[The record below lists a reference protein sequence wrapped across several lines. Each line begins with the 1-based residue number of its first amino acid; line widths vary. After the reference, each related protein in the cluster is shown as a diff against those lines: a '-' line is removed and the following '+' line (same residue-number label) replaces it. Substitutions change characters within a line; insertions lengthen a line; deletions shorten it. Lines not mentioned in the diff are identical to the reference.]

1 MIKLYGS
8 PLSSAGRCYWMLE
21 ELGVPYETMPLNL
34 REKEQKSEAFLKINP
49 NGKIPAMIDGDFV
62 LWESMAITNYLAKKF
77 ESPLA
82 PKNLQEESLVQQ
94 WSLWGLIDFQEPA
107 VNWMIQEIFV
117 PAEHRNSQIIENA
130 KKALPRV
137 LDVLNRGLEGK
148 AYLVGNRFTVADV
161 NVGAVTDILLGLKYD
176 LSGYPNVQKWMN
188 EFHQRAAYKKVAQ
201 MRQMPK

>member
-21 ELGVPYETMPLNL
+21 ELAVPYEVMPLNL

-62 LWESMAITNYLAKKF
+62 LWESMAINSYLAKKF

-82 PKNLQEESLVQQ
+82 PKNLQEESLIQQ
-94 WSLWGLIDFQEPA
+94 WSLWGLVDFQEPA
-107 VNWMIQEIFV
+107 VSWMIQEFFV
-117 PAEHRNSQIIENA
+117 PAEHRNQLVIENS

-137 LDVLNRGLEGK
+137 LEVLNRGLEGK
-148 AYLVGNRFTVADV
+148 TFLVGDRFTVADV
-161 NVGAVTDILLGLKYD
+161 NLGTVTDILLGLKYD
-176 LSGYPNVQKWMN
+176 LSAYPHIQRWMT
-188 EFHQRAAYKKVAQ
+188 ELHSRPAYKKVAQ